1 MKFINSNFSTKSLS
15 QNVLDNDLAN
25 KDSFK
30 NKILLIKNDF
40 SFKDIQSD
48 KIKENKKQNYFN
60 FNINNLNNKPT
71 DLINQKIIKNLKT
84 NQKEIANDLSK
95 LIQNEKLLNSNSYL
109 QLINNNPNNID
120 IDKKK
125 IESELKQLNENKK
138 AYINRLD
145 EIKSRIKSLELK
157 YEKQQGIYD
166 KERQDKLNKFLE
178 KQNDVVNNDEYNKRL
193 RKLKNEN
200 NKLLANMHNDLE
212 KKLIKKM
219 NEIENNKKKET
230 ENKMNLLKKKRDK
243 ERKDILKRKNKS
255 VEETLKTSEYMHK
268 KPEIHKYL
276 YQKIKNNFKEKE
288 NKIISIENI
297 KRKKIMKPMENN
309 INDMI
314 KNYKEYKNKRNVEL
328 KEKTQK
334 LKNSWSERYL
344 LLPVYKSKIQHMLD
358 AEEQKVKIEKE
369 NEKEK
374 KKDLKNNQIKYSKKI
389 EEKQMFMMK
398 IFNEKQKNKS
408 FDEDLILR
416 KNNNNNSK
424 HPLMN
429 NINNYCDSIREKL
442 FIKNKSQDN
451 IKQMTNNMK
460 KIIKPSNI
468 NKSEEENRSSITKLP
483 SLNDKINLKKYTIK
497 KITNF
502 NKDKADK
509 TTHTQKIGRN
519 NDNISKVK
527 IDKTVQVE
535 NLDYKGTNE
544 INKLIEKNGFNERT
558 LELAN
563 CKLESIRQRQKEKSL
578 LLKCEG
584 GFEKNPGLGEEV
596 CDLLIDSM
604 TAKLSLLKEM
614 DKIQQN
620 KYKNNLADQGTG
632 PDSKG
637 GIKNLNLNGNKNIE
651 EDEQSNYS
659 SLKKEDEYNFNLN
672 L

>member
-1 MKFINSNFSTKSLS
+1 M
-15 QNVLDNDLAN
+15 
-25 KDSFK
+25 
-30 NKILLIKNDF
+30 LLIKSDF

-60 FNINNLNNKPT
+60 FNINNKPT
-71 DLINQKIIKNLKT
+71 DLISQKIIRNLKT

-95 LIQNEKLLNSNSYL
+95 IIQNEKLLNSNSYV

-125 IESELKQLNENKK
+125 IELELKQLSENKK
-138 AYINRLD
+138 SYLNRLD

-178 KQNDVVNNDEYNKRL
+178 KQSDVVNNDEYNKRL

-200 NKLLANMHNDLE
+200 NKLLANMHSDIE
-212 KKLIKKM
+212 KNLIKKM
-219 NEIENNKKKET
+219 NDIESNKKKEA
-230 ENKMNLLKKKRDK
+230 ENKMNLLKKKREE

-255 VEETLKTSEYMHK
+255 VEETLKLCEYMHK
-268 KPEIHKYL
+268 KPEIDKYL
-276 YQKIKNNFKEKE
+276 YQKIKTNFKEKE
-288 NKIISIENI
+288 NKIILKENN
-297 KRKKIMKPMENN
+297 KRKKLMKPMEND

-314 KNYKEYKNKRNVEL
+314 KNYQEYKDKKNEEL

-344 LLPVYKSKIQHMLD
+344 LLPTYKSKIQHMLD
-358 AEEQKVKIEKE
+358 VEEQNVKMEKE

-374 KKDLKNNQIKYSKKI
+374 KKELKTNQIKYSKKI

-408 FDEDLILR
+408 MDEDLILR
-416 KNNNNNSK
+416 KNNNSK

-429 NINNYCDSIREKL
+429 NISNYCDSIREKL
-442 FIKNKSQDN
+442 FIKNKSQDY

-460 KIIKPSNI
+460 KIIKPAKIIKSEQE
-468 NKSEEENRSSITKLP
+468 NKSSNITKLP
-483 SLNDKINLKKYTIK
+483 SLNDKLNLKKYAIK
-497 KITNF
+497 KVN
-502 NKDKADK
+502 NLSKDKQDK
-509 TTHTQKIGRN
+509 ATFTQKFGRN
-519 NDNISKVK
+519 NNANKLK

-535 NLDYKGTNE
+535 NVDYKGTNE

-563 CKLESIRQRQKEKSL
+563 CKLESIKQKQKEKSL

-604 TAKLSLLKEM
+604 TAKLSLIKQM

-620 KYKNNLADQGTG
+620 KYKNNFVDRGTG
-632 PDSKG
+632 PNRIG
-637 GIKNLNLNGNKNIE
+637 GIRNLNLNSNKNIE
-651 EDEQSNYS
+651 EDEKSNYS
-659 SLKKEDEYNFNLN
+659 SLKKEDEFNLN
-672 L
+672 INF

>member
-1 MKFINSNFSTKSLS
+1 MKFISSNFSTKSLS
-15 QNVLDNDLAN
+15 QNLLDNDRAN
-25 KDSFK
+25 KENFK

-71 DLINQKIIKNLKT
+71 DLISQKIIKKLRT
-84 NQKEIANDLSK
+84 NQKEISNDLSK

-138 AYINRLD
+138 SYINRLD

-157 YEKQQGIYD
+157 YEKEQGIYN

-178 KQNDVVNNDEYNKRL
+178 KQSDIVNNDEYNKRL

-200 NKLLANMHNDLE
+200 NKLLANMHTDLE
-212 KKLIKKM
+212 KNLIKKK
-219 NEIENNKKKET
+219 NEIENNRKKET
-230 ENKMNLLKKKRDK
+230 ENKMILLKKKRDE

-255 VEETLKTSEYMHK
+255 VEETQKTSEYINK

-288 NKIISIENI
+288 NKIISIENL
-297 KRKKIMKPMENN
+297 KRKKIMKPMEND

-314 KNYKEYKNKRNVEL
+314 KNYKEYKNKKNVEL

-344 LLPVYKSKIQHMLD
+344 LIPLYKSKIQNMLD
-358 AEEQKVKIEKE
+358 VEEQNVKIEKE

-374 KKDLKNNQIKYSKKI
+374 KKELKNNQIKYSKKI

-408 FDEDLILR
+408 LDEDLILR
-416 KNNNNNSK
+416 KNNNSK

-451 IKQMTNNMK
+451 SKQMTNNMK
-460 KIIKPSNI
+460 KIIKPSSI
-468 NKSEEENRSSITKLP
+468 IKSEQENESSIIKLP
-483 SLNDKINLKKYTIK
+483 SLNDKINLKKYNIK
-497 KITNF
+497 KIKNL

-509 TTHTQKIGRN
+509 ATHTQKFGRN
-519 NDNISKVK
+519 NNINKVK

-535 NLDYKGTNE
+535 NVDYKGTNE

-620 KYKNNLADQGTG
+620 KYKNNLVDQGIG

-637 GIKNLNLNGNKNIE
+637 GIKNFDLYGNKNIE

-659 SLKKEDEYNFNLN
+659 SLKKEDEYNSNIN
-672 L
+672 

>member
-1 MKFINSNFSTKSLS
+1 MKFISSNFSTKSLS
-15 QNVLDNDLAN
+15 QNHLDNDGAN

-30 NKILLIKNDF
+30 NKMLLIKNDF

-48 KIKENKKQNYFN
+48 KIKENKRKNYFN
-60 FNINNLNNKPT
+60 FNINNKST
-71 DLINQKIIKNLKT
+71 DLVSQKIIKNLKT
-84 NQKEIANDLSK
+84 NQKEVSIGLSK

-109 QLINNNPNNID
+109 KLINNNPNNID

-125 IESELKQLNENKK
+125 IELELKQLSENKK
-138 AYINRLD
+138 AYLNRLD

-157 YEKQQGIYD
+157 YEKEQGIYD

-178 KQNDVVNNDEYNKRL
+178 KQSDIVNKEEYNKRL

-200 NKLLANMHNDLE
+200 NKLLANMQTDLE
-212 KKLIKKM
+212 KNLIKKM

-230 ENKMNLLKKKRDK
+230 ENKMNLLKKKRDE

-255 VEETLKTSEYMHK
+255 VEETLKILEYMHN
-268 KPEIHKYL
+268 KPEIDKYL

-288 NKIISIENI
+288 NRIISIENI
-297 KRKKIMKPMENN
+297 KRKNIMKPMKND

-314 KNYKEYKNKRNVEL
+314 KNYKEYKNKKNVEL

-344 LLPVYKSKIQHMLD
+344 LLPTYKSKIQNMLD
-358 AEEQKVKIEKE
+358 VEEQNIKQEKE

-374 KKDLKNNQIKYSKKI
+374 KKELKNNQIKYSKKI

-408 FDEDLILR
+408 LDEDLILR
-416 KNNNNNSK
+416 KNNNSK

-468 NKSEEENRSSITKLP
+468 IKSEQENKSKDIKLP
-483 SLNDKINLKKYTIK
+483 NLNDKINLKKYNIQ
-497 KITNF
+497 KITNL
-502 NKDKADK
+502 NKDKKNKAIN
-509 TTHTQKIGRN
+509 TQKVGRN
-519 NDNISKVK
+519 NNINKVK
-527 IDKTVQVE
+527 IDKTFQVE
-535 NLDYKGTNE
+535 DVDYKGTNE
-544 INKLIEKNGFNERT
+544 INKLIERNGFNERT

-563 CKLESIRQRQKEKSL
+563 CKLESIMQKQKEKSL

-584 GFEKNPGLGEEV
+584 GFEKNPGLGEEI

-604 TAKLSLLKEM
+604 TAKLSLIKEI
-614 DKIQQN
+614 DKIQQS
-620 KYKNNLADQGTG
+620 KYKNNLVDQGTG
-632 PDSKG
+632 PDGIG
-637 GIKNLNLNGNKNIE
+637 GIKNLNLSGNKNIE

-659 SLKKEDEYNFNLN
+659 SLKKEDEYNLNINL
-672 L
+672 